1 VLTLLYFERLIENFR
16 SPCSHDELRQS
27 DVSEESIPPSAPK
40 VCHYGL
46 YAYGV
51 AALGAQLEDRPVFL
65 QNHAVGTQ
73 MLDGV
78 PELRLSIL

>member
-1 VLTLLYFERLIENFR
+1 MMSSDNPM
-16 SPCSHDELRQS
+16 SPRIVFHHQRQGY
-27 DVSEESIPPSAPK
+27 V
-40 VCHYGL
+40 YGF

-51 AALGAQLEDRPVFL
+51 ATLGAQLGDRPIFL
-65 QNHAVGTQ
+65 QNHAVETQ